1 MFVEKAKIF
10 DLVGGN
16 IAFLDSIAVMM
27 ASCID
32 KFESIKTLTAGH
44 SPFENNLYW
53 TDGQDESSALPGTSL
68 KAFADSFVEF
78 AEKIIVKVYELKVDV
93 RKMRFTDV
101 TDYDRMYKRATAY
114 VYEFFGQYSD
124 TVRASLSAFTTHTA
138 DDAETILKHVLSTE
152 VLGSDVF
159 EHLGFKN
166 MRLRNLASNES
177 ATPVYAQELDEDD
190 NPVTVQAT
198 DRDGNGL
205 VDDDGNAIMVP
216 LYSATQ
222 TVDTENDPIFYHR
235 NTHLANMN
243 IQELRTLRRIVQHL
257 SEHWNVASI
266 TLADKMAKFAA
277 SDLASSTMG
286 LSNATSKFSDMLGSI
301 SKMQAV
307 GEAFVG
313 KLEEWIDIARDEDG
327 NPTYTTDSF
336 KTAIDEY
343 TRYFD
348 GKRTTVSDTLTNVTG
363 DLVHSI
369 YDTASSFISTPW
381 ADTAAENAGAGD
393 EQIGTW
399 QPDNKFD

>member
-32 KFESIKTLTAGH
+32 KFESIKTLTDGH

-53 TDGQDESSALPGTSL
+53 TDGQDESSALAGTSL

-78 AEKIIVKVYELKVDV
+78 AEKMIVKVYELKVDV

-124 TVRASLSAFTTHTA
+124 TVRASLTAFTTHTA
-138 DDAETILKHVLSTE
+138 EDAEIILKHVLSTE

-166 MRLRNLASNES
+166 MRAATLASNES
-177 ATPVYAQELDEDD
+177 ATPVYEL
-190 NPVTVQAT
+190 N
-198 DRDGNGL
+198 
-205 VDDDGNAIMVP
+205 VP
-216 LYSATQ
+216 NDPNSGYSNTQ
-222 TVDTENDPIFYHR
+222 SVDTEGDPIFYHR

-348 GKRTTVSDTLTNVTG
+348 GKRTTVSNTLSNVTG

-399 QPDNKFD
+399 QPDNKFN

>member
-32 KFESIKTLTAGH
+32 KFESIKTITDKH

-53 TDGQDESSALPGTSL
+53 TDGQKESSALEGTSL

-78 AEKIIVKVYELKVDV
+78 AEKMIVKVYELKVDV

-138 DDAETILKHVLSTE
+138 AEADAILKHVLSTE

-159 EHLGFKN
+159 EHAGFKN
-166 MRLRNLASNES
+166 MRAASLASNES
-177 ATPVYAQELDEDD
+177 ATPVYELNDPNDPNSGYSD
-190 NPVTVQAT
+190 TPST
-198 DRDGNGL
+198 DAEG
-205 VDDDGNAIMVP
+205 
-216 LYSATQ
+216 
-222 TVDTENDPIFYHR
+222 DPIFYHR

-243 IQELRTLRRIVQHL
+243 IQELRTLRRVVQHL

-348 GKRTTVSDTLTNVTG
+348 GKRSTVSDTLTNVTG

-369 YDTASSFISTPW
+369 YDTASSFISVPW
-381 ADTAAENAGAGD
+381 ATTAGETDADNNVVGD

-399 QPDNKFD
+399 QPDAKFD

>member
-32 KFESIKTLTAGH
+32 KFESIKTITDGH

-53 TDGQDESSALPGTSL
+53 TDGQKESSALPGTSL
-68 KAFADSFVEF
+68 KAFSDSFVEF
-78 AEKIIVKVYELKVDV
+78 AEKMIVKVYELKVDV

-138 DDAETILKHVLSTE
+138 ADADAILKHVLSTE

-166 MRLRNLASNES
+166 MRAATLASNES
-177 ATPVYAQELDEDD
+177 ATPVYELNDPNDP
-190 NPVTVQAT
+190 NSGYKFA
-198 DRDGNGL
+198 NG
-205 VDDDGNAIMVP
+205 VDDADG
-216 LYSATQ
+216 YEQS
-222 TVDTENDPIFYHR
+222 VDSDNDPIFYHR

-243 IQELRTLRRIVQHL
+243 IQELRTLRRVVQHL

-327 NPTYTTDSF
+327 NPTYTTDSL

-348 GKRTTVSDTLTNVTG
+348 GKRSTVSGTLTNVTG

-369 YDTASSFISTPW
+369 YDTASSFISVPW
-381 ADTAAENAGAGD
+381 ATTAGETDADDNVVGD

-399 QPDNKFD
+399 QPGTHGQPDAKFD

>member
-32 KFESIKTLTAGH
+32 KFESIKTLTDGH

-53 TDGQDESSALPGTSL
+53 TDGQQESSALPGTSL

-78 AEKIIVKVYELKVDV
+78 AEKMIVKVYELKVDV

-138 DDAETILKHVLSTE
+138 AEADAILKHVLSTE

-166 MRLRNLASNES
+166 MRDATLASNES
-177 ATPVYAQELDEDD
+177 ATPVYELNDPNDP
-190 NPVTVQAT
+190 NSGYKFA
-198 DRDGNGL
+198 NG
-205 VDDDGNAIMVP
+205 VDDADG
-216 LYSATQ
+216 YEQS
-222 TVDTENDPIFYHR
+222 VDSENDPIFYHR

-243 IQELRTLRRIVQHL
+243 IQELRTLRRVVQHL

-313 KLEEWIDIARDEDG
+313 KLEEWIDIARDEEG
-327 NPTYTTDSF
+327 SPTYTTDSF

-348 GKRTTVSDTLTNVTG
+348 GKRSTISDTLTNVTG

-369 YDTASSFISTPW
+369 YDTASSFISVPW
-381 ADTAAENAGAGD
+381 ATTAGETDADNNVVGD

-399 QPDNKFD
+399 QPDAKFD

>member
-32 KFESIKTLTAGH
+32 KFESIKTLTDGH

-53 TDGQDESSALPGTSL
+53 TDGQDEDNGSVPGTSL

-78 AEKIIVKVYELKVDV
+78 AEKMIVKVYELKVDV

-124 TVRASLSAFTTHTA
+124 TVRASLTAFTTHTA
-138 DDAETILKHVLSTE
+138 AEADAILKHVLSTE

-166 MRLRNLASNES
+166 MRAASLVSNES
-177 ATPVYAQELDEDD
+177 ATPVYELNDPNDP
-190 NPVTVQAT
+190 NS
-198 DRDGNGL
+198 G
-205 VDDDGNAIMVP
+205 
-216 LYSATQ
+216 YSATQ
-222 TVDTENDPIFYHR
+222 STDAEGDPIFYHR

-243 IQELRTLRRIVQHL
+243 IQELRTLRRVVQHL

-286 LSNATSKFSDMLGSI
+286 LSNATSKFSDMLSSI

-348 GKRTTVSDTLTNVTG
+348 GKRSTISDTLTNVTG

-369 YDTASSFISTPW
+369 YDTASSFISVPW
-381 ADTAAENAGAGD
+381 ATTAGETDADNNVVGD

-399 QPDNKFD
+399 QPDDKFD

>member
-32 KFESIKTLTAGH
+32 KFESIKTLTDGH

-53 TDGQDESSALPGTSL
+53 TDGQKETSALERTSL
-68 KAFADSFVEF
+68 KAFADSFVQF
-78 AEKIIVKVYELKVDV
+78 AELMIVKVYELKVDV

-138 DDAETILKHVLSTE
+138 AEADAILKHVLSTE
-152 VLGSDVF
+152 VLASDVF
-159 EHLGFKN
+159 ENLGFKN
-166 MRLRNLASNES
+166 MRAASLASNES
-177 ATPVYAQELDEDD
+177 ATPVYDLNNPNDE
-190 NPVTVQAT
+190 AA
-198 DRDGNGL
+198 G
-205 VDDDGNAIMVP
+205 
-216 LYSATQ
+216 YSATQ
-222 TVDTENDPIFYHR
+222 SVDSEGDPVFYHR

-286 LSNATSKFSDMLGSI
+286 LSNATSKFSDMLSSI

-348 GKRTTVSDTLTNVTG
+348 GKRSTISDTLSNVTG

-369 YDTASSFISTPW
+369 YDTASSFTSVPW
-381 ADTAAENAGAGD
+381 ATTAAENVGAGD

-399 QPDNKFD
+399 QPDTKFD

>member
-32 KFESIKTLTAGH
+32 KFESIKTLTDGH

-53 TDGQDESSALPGTSL
+53 TDGQQESSALPGTSL

-78 AEKIIVKVYELKVDV
+78 AEKMIVKVYELKVDV

-124 TVRASLSAFTTHTA
+124 TIRASLTAFTTHTA
-138 DDAETILKHVLSTE
+138 AEADAILKHVLSTE

-159 EHLGFKN
+159 EHIGFKN
-166 MRLRNLASNES
+166 MRAASLVSNES
-177 ATPVYAQELDEDD
+177 ATPVYVLNDPNDSNSGYKFA
-190 NPVTVQAT
+190 
-198 DRDGNGL
+198 NG
-205 VDDDGNAIMVP
+205 VDDADGYEQA
-216 LYSATQ
+216 
-222 TVDTENDPIFYHR
+222 VDSEDDPIFYHR

-243 IQELRTLRRIVQHL
+243 IQELRTLRRVVQHL

-313 KLEEWIDIARDEDG
+313 KLEEYIDIARDEEG

-343 TRYFD
+343 SRYFD
-348 GKRTTVSDTLTNVTG
+348 GKRSTISDTLTNVTG

-369 YDTASSFISTPW
+369 YDTASSFISVPW
-381 ADTAAENAGAGD
+381 ATTAAENAGAGD

-399 QPDNKFD
+399 QPDAKFD

>member
-32 KFESIKTLTAGH
+32 KFESIKTLTDGH

-53 TDGQDESSALPGTSL
+53 TDGQDEDNGSVPGTSL

-78 AEKIIVKVYELKVDV
+78 AEKMIVKVYELKVDV

-124 TVRASLSAFTTHTA
+124 TVRATLTAFTTHTA
-138 DDAETILKHVLSTE
+138 AEAQTILKHVLSTE

-159 EHLGFKN
+159 EHAGFKN
-166 MRLRNLASNES
+166 MRAAILASNES
-177 ATPVYAQELDEDD
+177 ATPVYVLNDPTD
-190 NPVTVQAT
+190 AT
-198 DRDGNGL
+198 SGYKFANG
-205 VDDDGNAIMVP
+205 VDDADGYEQA
-216 LYSATQ
+216 
-222 TVDTENDPIFYHR
+222 VDDEQDPIFYHR

-243 IQELRTLRRIVQHL
+243 IQELRTLRRVVQHL

-348 GKRTTVSDTLTNVTG
+348 GKRTTVSGTLTNVTG

-369 YDTASSFISTPW
+369 YDTASSFISVPW
-381 ADTAAENAGAGD
+381 ATTAAENAGAGD

-399 QPDNKFD
+399 QPGTPGQPDAKFD